1 MAITTEKILTF
12 ASPFVLAALMALG
25 AWVDRIEQRQY
36 DQINTMA
43 SKAELQKTSQQLNDT
58 LNLFIRS
65 YEKQRAEDR
74 ETFGEAI
81 NRIERRQLES
91 SKKIDQLGVSIAEVA
106 VIAQMNKEGLRK
118 P

>member
-1 MAITTEKILTF
+1 MAVTTEKVLTF
-12 ASPFVLAALMALG
+12 VSPFVLAALLALG

-36 DQINTMA
+36 DQINVMA
-43 SKAELQKTSQQLNDT
+43 SKAELKETAQDLNDT

-74 ETFGEAI
+74 DTFGQAV
-81 NRIERRQLES
+81 NRIERRQLEAS
-91 SKKIDQLGVSIAEVA
+91 NKIDQLMVSISQVA
-106 VIAQMNKEGLRK
+106 IIAQINKEDLAK

>member
-1 MAITTEKILTF
+1 MAVTTEKVLTF
-12 ASPFVLAALMALG
+12 ASPFILAALLALG
-25 AWVDRIEQRQY
+25 GWVDRIEQRQY
-36 DQINTMA
+36 DQINSMA
-43 SKAELQKTSQQLNDT
+43 SKAELKETSQQLNDT

-74 ETFGEAI
+74 ESFGQAI

-91 SKKIDQLGVSIAEVA
+91 SNKIDQLMVSISQVA
-106 VIAQMNKEGLRK
+106 VIAQLNKEDLAR